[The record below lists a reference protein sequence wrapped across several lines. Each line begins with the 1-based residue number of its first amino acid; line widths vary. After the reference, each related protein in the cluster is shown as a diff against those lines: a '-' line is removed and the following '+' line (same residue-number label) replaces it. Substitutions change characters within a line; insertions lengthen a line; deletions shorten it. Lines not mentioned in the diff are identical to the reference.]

1 MPAEKERRFSRLA
14 ALLRRPSSSSS
25 SSAKTAAAAAADPAA
40 TSTSATASAANSIT
54 TAAAAPASQKDKKED
69 LKTASRADEQAL
81 DDAVDS
87 DSTPRLSPWTSL
99 PDQLP
104 SASTTTSTTSTTPTP
119 APAPPATAASTT
131 STTSTA
137 AAATATRARRTP
149 RPEGHRLGVDSRPNR
164 APSLSSPSQQQHL
177 QHLQHPQHPPGQ
189 PIATAVRS
197 APAARQVPSPLIES
211 PATSNPPLPRARL
224 VSVDNGNHARRCDDF
239 AFAPSPNSQQ
249 QHGRDPSPAQ
259 LQGRIQRQF
268 SRRGSVG
275 GSARQLNTITTA
287 AAAAAS
293 LFDDPHQGLQSPTTS
308 PISASPVSAA
318 APGRSPQIPEQLPK
332 GPRRPSLAV
341 RRQSLVPAS
350 QQRLINTLLEPPYT
364 SGAEYFPRSTPAIQF
379 DMINRKVWVKRPGSS
394 PTLVLVTEEDL
405 VDDLRDSILKKY
417 ANSLGRTIDSPDIV
431 IRLIQRE
438 PSSRHGQLERVLGPE
453 EPLTRTLDHFYPGGQ
468 TIDEALIIEVPPRR
482 TPKASPLTPYAH
494 TDDSRGMDQQGGYF
508 PPMHMITPNSA
519 TLKDSM
525 GSPHP
530 NSMQVINTGQVPP
543 IPSPGVRG
551 PWQQPQHRSSYHQY
565 AGSQGPGSLP
575 SPSNGTYF
583 KILFFLSIFFFIFI
597 CFFIFLY
604 ILDING
610 FTYVD
615 SVNPHPPANGVPT
628 ASSPPS
634 AATPPALPSE
644 PAPKS
649 VSPPSR
655 VASPRPKGLEKL
667 NKNSS
672 TNSNPLPTSLLDG
685 AIPPINVLIVEDNTI
700 NLKLLEAFMKRL
712 KVRWQ
717 TAMNGREAVNKWRE
731 GGFHLVLM
739 DIQLPVMSGL
749 EATREIRRLERVNN
763 IGVFQRSAGP
773 SYSASMVGSTPTS
786 PSVAETPSSES
797 NPEDEVKPED
807 LLNKE
812 NQFKSPVIIVA
823 LTASS
828 LQSDRHEAL
837 AAGCND
843 FLTKPVNIVWLEQ
856 KVTEWGCMQA
866 LIDFEGWRKWRGFSD
881 LNSDS
886 TIAAT
891 IRKGKEN
898 AGPALT
904 PSDATPRKLNP
915 IKSLLAKSSNGNLQ
929 SKSRAAPPST
939 TFADGTD
946 DSSTV
951 SSTTTTIA
959 PRADG
964 GLSTPV
970 GTAVS
975 PASSSPTP
983 VATRR
988 LPVASKAQNGSANGS
1003 TSPQTWKNSQRNGVP
1018 VGAAPP

>member
-1 MPAEKERRFSRLA
+1 MPAEKERRFSRLT

-25 SSAKTAAAAAADPAA
+25 SSAKNAAAAATVASTAAGAGSAGADSNQQHSNSATPATA
-40 TSTSATASAANSIT
+40 NSSTSTAHSREREG
-54 TAAAAPASQKDKKED
+54 KED
-69 LKTASRADEQAL
+69 EDRAKEQDA
-81 DDAVDS
+81 DD
-87 DSTPRLSPWTSL
+87 DSTQRLSPWTSL

-104 SASTTTSTTSTTPTP
+104 SASTASTTSTTPPTATATATSTATSRARRSRP
-119 APAPPATAASTT
+119 GEAPAAASTAAPLRSPDEADGH
-131 STTSTA
+131 STTLK
-137 AAATATRARRTP
+137 
-149 RPEGHRLGVDSRPNR
+149 GHRLGVVDSRPNR
-164 APSLSSPSQQQHL
+164 AVSLSGPSSQPLQQHL
-177 QHLQHPQHPPGQ
+177 QQHPQHPPGQ

-197 APAARQVPSPLIES
+197 IAAPTARQIPSPLIES
-211 PATSNPPLPRARL
+211 PCSSNPPLPRARL
-224 VSVDNGNHARRCDDF
+224 VSVDGGKDRRFDEF
-239 AFAPSPNSQQ
+239 AFAPPGSNNQAIQNIQSIQNA
-249 QHGRDPSPAQ
+249 REPSPAQ
-259 LQGRIQRQF
+259 LQQQSRVQRQF
-268 SRRGSVG
+268 SRRGSVTTG
-275 GSARQLNTITTA
+275 AARQLNTSTV
-287 AAAAAS
+287 AS
-293 LFDDPHQGLQSPTTS
+293 LAYEDPRQGLPSPTSPLSTS
-308 PISASPVSAA
+308 P
-318 APGRSPQIPEQLPK
+318 APSGRSPQIPEQQQQQQQQHHHHPK
-332 GPRRPSLAV
+332 GAARRPTIAI

-364 SGAEYFPRSTPAIQF
+364 SGAEYFPRSATPTIQF

-417 ANSLGRTIDSPDIV
+417 ANSLGRTIDSPDIA

-494 TDDSRGMDQQGGYF
+494 TDDSRGVEQQGGYF

-519 TLKDSM
+519 TLKDTM
-525 GSPHP
+525 VSPHP

-551 PWQQPQHRSSYHQY
+551 PWQQPAHRSSYHQHQY
-565 AGSQGPGSLP
+565 ASSQAGPGSLP
-575 SPSNGTYF
+575 SPSN
-583 KILFFLSIFFFIFI
+583 
-597 CFFIFLY
+597 
-604 ILDING
+604 
-610 FTYVD
+610 D
-615 SVNPHPPANGVPT
+615 SVNPHSSANGAPA

-644 PAPKS
+644 QAPKA

-672 TNSNPLPTSLLDG
+672 ATSNKFPTSLLDG

-786 PSVAETPSSES
+786 PSVVETPSSES
-797 NPEDEVKPED
+797 GPEEEVKPED
-807 LLNKE
+807 VLNKE

-866 LIDFEGWRKWRGFSD
+866 LIDFEGWRKWRGFTDDSAISRA
-881 LNSDS
+881 LN
-886 TIAAT
+886 
-891 IRKGKEN
+891 KGKEN
-898 AGPALT
+898 TSPAQT
-904 PSDATPRKLNP
+904 SGDASHRKLNA
-915 IKSLLAKSSNGNLQ
+915 IKSLPSKASNGNLQ
-929 SKSRAAPPST
+929 SKSRAAQAQASST
-939 TFADGTD
+939 YTDGTD

-951 SSTTTTIA
+951 SSTSTVV
-959 PRADG
+959 PRMDAG
-964 GLSTPV
+964 VSTPV
-970 GTAVS
+970 GTALT
-975 PASSSPTP
+975 PASGTPTP
-983 VATRR
+983 IATRR
-988 LPVASKAQNGSANGS
+988 LPVASKGQNGNMNGS
-1003 TSPQTWKNSQRNGVP
+1003 TSPQAWKNSQRNGVP

>member
-25 SSAKTAAAAAADPAA
+25 SSAKTAAAAADPAA

-54 TAAAAPASQKDKKED
+54 TTTAAAPASQKDKKED

-104 SASTTTSTTSTTPTP
+104 SAST
-119 APAPPATAASTT
+119 ASTT
-131 STTSTA
+131 STTSTPAPAPAPAPSTATSTTSAA
-137 AAATATRARRTP
+137 AAATTRARRTP

-211 PATSNPPLPRARL
+211 PVTSNPPLPRARL
-224 VSVDNGNHARRCDDF
+224 VSVDNGKDARRCDDF
-239 AFAPSPNSQQ
+239 AFAPSPTS

-259 LQGRIQRQF
+259 LQSRIQRQF

-275 GSARQLNTITTA
+275 GSARQLNSITTTTA
-287 AAAAAS
+287 ATGGGGGTASITSASS
-293 LFDDPHQGLQSPTTS
+293 LFDDPRQGLPSPTTS

-364 SGAEYFPRSTPAIQF
+364 SGVEYFPRSTPTIQF

-438 PSSRHGQLERVLGPE
+438 PFSRHGQLERVLGPE

-468 TIDEALIIEVPPRR
+468 TIGEALIIEVPPRR

-494 TDDSRGMDQQGGYF
+494 TDDSRGMEQQGGYF

-551 PWQQPQHRSSYHQY
+551 PWQQPPHRSSYHQY

-575 SPSNGTYF
+575 SPSN
-583 KILFFLSIFFFIFI
+583 
-597 CFFIFLY
+597 
-604 ILDING
+604 
-610 FTYVD
+610 D

-881 LNSDS
+881 LNNNSS

-898 AGPALT
+898 AGPA
-904 PSDATPRKLNP
+904 SDATPRKLNP
-915 IKSLLAKSSNGNLQ
+915 IKSLLAKSSNGNLK

-939 TFADGTD
+939 TYADGTD

-951 SSTTTTIA
+951 SSTITVA
-959 PRADG
+959 PRTDG

-988 LPVASKAQNGSANGS
+988 LPVASKTQNGSANGS
-1003 TSPQTWKNSQRNGVP
+1003 TSSQTWKNSQRNGVP

>member
-1 MPAEKERRFSRLA
+1 MDADAGPIPAAARPPAGSLFLPLLA
-14 ALLRRPSSSSS
+14 QSLLDSALHSV
-25 SSAKTAAAAAADPAA
+25 AAAA
-40 TSTSATASAANSIT
+40 SAT
-54 TAAAAPASQKDKKED
+54 P
-69 LKTASRADEQAL
+69 
-81 DDAVDS
+81 
-87 DSTPRLSPWTSL
+87 
-99 PDQLP
+99 
-104 SASTTTSTTSTTPTP
+104 
-119 APAPPATAASTT
+119 AAST
-131 STTSTA
+131 A
-137 AAATATRARRTP
+137 
-149 RPEGHRLGVDSRPNR
+149 
-164 APSLSSPSQQQHL
+164 
-177 QHLQHPQHPPGQ
+177 PPGQ

-197 APAARQVPSPLIES
+197 TPAARQVPSPLIES
-211 PATSNPPLPRARL
+211 PVASNPPLPRARL
-224 VSVDNGNHARRCDDF
+224 VGVDNGKDARRCDEF
-239 AFAPSPNSQQ
+239 AFAPSPNT
-249 QHGRDPSPAQ
+249 QH
-259 LQGRIQRQF
+259 GRIQRQF

-275 GSARQLNTITTA
+275 GSARQLNSTTPTPVATSGGA
-287 AAAAAS
+287 AASIISASS
-293 LFDDPHQGLQSPTTS
+293 LFDDPRQGLPSPTAS
-308 PISASPVSAA
+308 SISVSPVSAA

-332 GPRRPSLAV
+332 GPRRPSIAV

-364 SGAEYFPRSTPAIQF
+364 SGAEYFPRSTPTIQF

-494 TDDSRGMDQQGGYF
+494 TDDSRGMEQQGGYF

-551 PWQQPQHRSSYHQY
+551 PWQQPPHRSSYHQY

-575 SPSNGTYF
+575 SPSN
-583 KILFFLSIFFFIFI
+583 
-597 CFFIFLY
+597 
-604 ILDING
+604 
-610 FTYVD
+610 D

-763 IGVFQRSAGP
+763 VGVFQRSAGP

-797 NPEDEVKPED
+797 NPEDEVNPED

-898 AGPALT
+898 ASPAALT

-915 IKSLLAKSSNGNLQ
+915 VKSLLAKSSNGNLQ

-951 SSTTTTIA
+951 SSTTTVV

-970 GTAVS
+970 GTAIS

-983 VATRR
+983 VTTRR
-988 LPVASKAQNGSANGS
+988 LPAVSKAQNGSANGS
-1003 TSPQTWKNSQRNGVP
+1003 TNSQSWKNSQRNGVP